1 MDRAEERRTLRVFA
15 ALAALALV
23 AAGFLAAGRVLW
35 TIAAVLALAGL
46 LRPGALRPVWRVWR
60 TLGALLGGAIT
71 LTALA
76 AAWYLVLTPLA
87 LILRWA
93 GRDALGLR
101 PRAPDGSAW
110 RVRPPSPPLERYFR
124 PF

>member
-23 AAGFLAAGRVLW
+23 AAGLLTSVRALW
-35 TIAAVLALAGL
+35 AIAVALALTGL
-46 LRPGALRPVWRVWR
+46 LWPGALRPVWRAWR
-60 TLGALLGGAIT
+60 ALGAVLGGAIT
-71 LTALA
+71 QTALA
-76 AAWYLVLTPLA
+76 AAWYLILTPLA

-93 GRDALGLR
+93 GRDALDLR
-101 PRAPDGSAW
+101 PCDPGRSAW
-110 RVRPPSPPLERYFR
+110 RERPPPPPLERYFR